1 MDMTWER
8 LILPILAF
16 ILVEGDKGLYT
27 STPGGNISTLNKT
40 GSLVFGA
47 LIYFGF

>member
-1 MDMTWER
+1 MAT
-8 LILPILAF
+8 LAF
-16 ILVEGDKGLYT
+16 ILVEGDKELYT
-27 STPGGNISTLNKT
+27 STPGGKISTLRKT